1 MIADYQAF
9 IAHLRHTGRIK
20 LLPRV
25 LVELKAE
32 NARVARLAL
41 KKETAKENP
50 SLISG
55 YCTLE
60 NGMLT
65 DRSAKSALVSIYQ
78 RITG

>member
-1 MIADYQAF
+1 MIKDYEKF
-9 IAHLRHTGRIK
+9 ILHLKKTGRMK
-20 LLPRV
+20 LLPHV
-25 LVELKAE
+25 LRELRIQE
-32 NARVARLAL
+32 ARQKMLTS

-55 YCTLE
+55 YRTLE

-65 DRSAKSALVSIYQ
+65 DRSAKSALISIYQ